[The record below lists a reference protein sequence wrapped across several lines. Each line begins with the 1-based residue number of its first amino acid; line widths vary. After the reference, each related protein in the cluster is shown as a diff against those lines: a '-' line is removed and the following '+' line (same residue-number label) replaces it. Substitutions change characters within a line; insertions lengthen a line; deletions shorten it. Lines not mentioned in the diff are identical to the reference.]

1 MSQEVM
7 GVGLVNDAASYA
19 CVSLLD
25 TSLPHISGDI
35 SHNSLYLLT
44 PWDQSSL

>member
-19 CVSLLD
+19 CVSIGYLPI
-25 TSLPHISGDI
+25 PHIR
-35 SHNSLYLLT
+35 
-44 PWDQSSL
+44 